1 MDISCRKWKS
11 LCKSSLFFYLI
22 DVQDEETS
30 SLSAASASAGA
41 AGPSAAAP
49 SITGTAASAS
59 GSSQQTS
66 ESSGQRTQQSKALS
80 CLNLLC
86 ESPVLAPY
94 LLQLLAA
101 K

>member
-1 MDISCRKWKS
+1 MDISCRKRKS
-11 LCKSSLFFYLI
+11 LCKSSFFDLI

-94 LLQLLAA
+94 LLQLLTA